1 MVIASLAVAVAM
13 VPVGHASAANITALD
28 EGEKSVAQGK
38 LGAFQSVMEDC
49 GSVGIETNEHN
60 EGLQKIFDK
69 KGNEYHINILDDLT
83 KKEKIVLKAHS
94 VCGDL
99 PYHKMY
105 SSGWGWVYKNGERYI
120 WGGCAWQCRNCHLV
134 IVTEGDKFYNGMQ
147 TIGKYATY
155 QALEK
160 INGYGCVIK
169 DANSYGYS
177 SDNKLPGYKFFYN

>member
-1 MVIASLAVAVAM
+1 MKKSLMVIASLAVAVAM

-83 KKEKIVLKAHS
+83 KKGKNRPESTFGLWGS
-94 VCGDL
+94 SL
-99 PYHKMY
+99 PQD
-105 SSGWGWVYKNGERYI
+105 VFFR
-120 WGGCAWQCRNCHLV
+120 L
-134 IVTEGDKFYNGMQ
+134 GMG
-147 TIGKYATY
+147 I
-155 QALEK
+155 
-160 INGYGCVIK
+160 
-169 DANSYGYS
+169 
-177 SDNKLPGYKFFYN
+177 